1 MLISNVPNSD
11 KLLTLTKEGLC
22 SSFRLRSPA
31 SLQCLSAWRRVLS
44 PKMFRPN
51 FHWPSSAGTSQTKTW
66 RVGNLSTI
74 EEDGTATYLAHGG
87 QLANTVNAKGVV
99 VPPSNRPANLDCY
112 GKTLDQLRAMGRVV
126 EFQRTR

>member
-1 MLISNVPNSD
+1 MLQLPLTVTGVTSVLVSLATSAVAQNVPPELPLAIICWN
-11 KLLTLTKEGLC
+11 E
-22 SSFRLRSPA
+22 P
-31 SLQCLSAWRRVLS
+31 
-44 PKMFRPN
+44 
-51 FHWPSSAGTSQTKTW
+51 TKTW

-74 EEDGTATYLAHGG
+74 EEDGTATHLAKGG